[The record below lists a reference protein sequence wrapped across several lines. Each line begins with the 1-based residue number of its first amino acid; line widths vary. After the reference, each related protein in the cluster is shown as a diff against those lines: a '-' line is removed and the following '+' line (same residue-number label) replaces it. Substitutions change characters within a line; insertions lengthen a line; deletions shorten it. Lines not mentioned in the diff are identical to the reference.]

1 MGERGEGMNTNLL
14 DEINTNL
21 KAQGLTWDDVRSALI
36 EVIVWCGVLII
47 FTEMM
52 KKVFGRSFTR
62 FEKNV
67 GTGE

>member
-1 MGERGEGMNTNLL
+1 MGERGEGMNTSLW
-14 DEINTNL
+14 DKINTNL

-52 KKVFGRSFTR
+52 KKVFR
-62 FEKNV
+62 
-67 GTGE
+67 